1 MSCPPEIAPHE
12 EWKGECIIMSCFRNF
27 WPPPPLLFLV
37 EERWKNINTAL
48 NMPPPPPTSYH
59 LLNWFMED
67 GQAWVRGIWTRP
79 SAILKYQDDMTSNIL
94 PSSKMHSK
102 FNLKPCTESSSIHA
116 EQFWLR
122 TLFKYNY
129 RLGLTG

>member
-1 MSCPPEIAPHE
+1 
-12 EWKGECIIMSCFRNF
+12 MSCFRNF
-27 WPPPPLLFLV
+27 WPPPSSSLSRGREV
-37 EERWKNINTAL
+37 EEHKHSFEYA
-48 NMPPPPPTSYH
+48 PPTSYH

-67 GQAWVRGIWTRP
+67 GHAWVRGIWTRP

-102 FNLKPCTESSSIHA
+102 FNLKPCTGSSSIHA

-129 RLGLTG
+129 RLGLDWIVIIYILL